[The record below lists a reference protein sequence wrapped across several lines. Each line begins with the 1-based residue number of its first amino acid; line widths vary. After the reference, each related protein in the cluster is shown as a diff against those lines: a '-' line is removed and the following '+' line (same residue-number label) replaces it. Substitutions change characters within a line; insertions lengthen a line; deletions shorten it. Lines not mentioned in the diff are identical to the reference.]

1 MSGKLFGIMVLIW
14 CMVPKG
20 TAQCPIPSVLS
31 SSATCGQGATL
42 TASGSTGIFRWYNQA
57 SGGTLLGTGASYTTP
72 ALYSNQTFYVEA
84 VDNLSN
90 PNCIS
95 PRAAAIVQSNP
106 LPSPITIGDSVMC
119 GTQGTLLASGSS
131 GSFNWFTQPTGGT
144 PVFQGS
150 SYNVQLTQTTTFYVE
165 ATDNLNP
172 TQTVTF
178 NYTGGQ
184 QTWTVP
190 AGVFSI
196 SVDVQGAQGGNNTN
210 YGNRGG
216 FGGQVLADLAVTP
229 GQTVY
234 IRAGGWPNTST
245 SGGYNGGAN
254 SNVSSSFGQGGGG
267 ASDIRLGG
275 TGTNNR
281 VIVAGGGG
289 GGGWN
294 CGTDGSR
301 GGDGGGLTGE
311 AGYYCNSTNNTTWTG
326 RGGSQNS
333 GGNAGSNWCCPSNG
347 SLANGGGGGYRGGG
361 GGGGYYGGGGSS
373 YGGGGGGSSY
383 TDPQVATN
391 VTHNQGVRTGHGTV
405 SITYTSP
412 FCLSARIPVTYQ
424 AGPVSNPSA
433 QAINANC
440 GDTIQL
446 SATGSTGFFEWF
458 DAPTAGNSLGIN
470 ANLTQNFVTN
480 SDTFYV
486 EAITDPNPSGTLTF
500 NYTGGV
506 QNWTV
511 PAGVFSV
518 SFDVAGAQGGSNQ
531 WSQGGNGGRIT
542 GDLAV
547 TPGQLLRIY
556 VGQQPTSQTGGWNGG
571 GNGWDTWGR
580 GGGGGSDIRI
590 GGTSLADRV
599 VAAGAGGGA
608 GYACGT
614 NSEPGGAGGGN
625 GTAEGGRRCGST
637 STCFSGS
644 GGSQNA
650 GGLGATCSNSQSGS
664 FGNGGNASTSC
675 CSDPGGGGGGY
686 YGGGGGYDGG
696 SGGGGSSWAD
706 PNLASN
712 ISHTQG
718 DRSGHGQVTISFV
731 KAYCSSSRIPVPI
744 SVTPLS
750 APITQGDSAT
760 CGTPVTLTASGSTT
774 PIAWYDAPT
783 GGNILAFGPQ
793 LSLPPVLASDTFFVG
808 TETSITLSGSQTFNF
823 TGSPQTWTVPAGV
836 SQIQIDASGAQGGTN
851 SWNQGGLGG
860 RVQTS
865 LNVTPGDV
873 LHVYVGEQSVSN
885 TGGWNGGGGLSSSTT
900 ETRGGGGASDV
911 RLNGTALAD
920 RVVVAGGGG
929 GAGRQSSSSG
939 YNGGDGGGLTG
950 APGLNANSPNTTY
963 VGSGGSQTAG
973 GAGSPQASPG
983 ALGQGGNA
991 YYYNTS
997 YFGGGGGGGYY
1008 GGGGGRGACCW
1019 HGGGGGGGS
1028 NFADPNLTTATTH
1041 TQGFQSGNGQISIS
1055 YNVNLV
1061 CASPRVPA
1069 EVWLDSLQAPVA
1081 SGDTTFC
1088 GSGSASLSV
1097 TGPQGNYVWYDTLG
1111 GNIAN
1116 VGQNWT
1122 TPTLS
1127 NPITYYVNYTVNG
1140 CPSKYDTVQVLAT
1153 PFPEINLGALAST
1166 NLCSGNAPLDLG
1178 FAPSL
1183 LSDSIVL
1190 TNCGATGANGP
1201 TQQDADNTYGSGTI
1215 LVNGGIQEWVVPFT
1229 GIYTIEAFGASGGTV
1244 PRNQPGLG
1252 AHVKGDFQLTAGQ
1265 TIHILV
1271 GQEGTSSNATFDG
1284 GGGGGGTFIWDANNT
1299 AQPMLVAG
1307 GGAGGGNNTQSSAS
1321 KHASA
1326 TSNGQDNGG
1335 AVGGGTNG
1343 NGGNAGHTGSWGG
1356 GGGAGWLTNGAS
1368 DGNYGKGGTNPLAG
1382 GIGGPGT
1389 GSSNNSGGFG
1399 GGGSDGYDGGGGGGG
1414 YSGGAGGGFS
1424 GQNFRNGGGGG
1435 SFNTGTN
1442 QANLGGVHAGHG
1454 LVKINYFISQPSDTT
1469 GTWSGPGITDTIA
1482 GIFTPSQAQVGSN
1495 TVYYTVSSNGCVSQD
1510 SLQIMV
1516 QAGPDASI
1524 TSAPS
1529 TYCDYSAT
1537 DTLAALNNGGLW
1549 SGNGVIDANQGIFDP
1564 TAVAPGTYQVYHTIN
1579 DTVAGCSVTDSVQVV
1594 VNPTPDASVANP
1606 GTVCSADQ
1614 AFNLAPATPGGT
1626 WSGNGITNTSNG
1638 TFTPNA
1644 NLIGNNTVVY
1654 SVTQNGCINTDSLVV
1669 PVVASP
1675 NPTIS
1680 NAPMQVCADASAL
1693 LLSAVTSGGTWTGAG
1708 MANSNSGLFDP
1719 QLAGTGT
1726 AQVIYQVTASNN
1738 CSAADTVSIVVNPL
1752 PQVAVS
1758 PNAIQ
1763 SICAGGNV
1771 SLNASGATN
1780 YQWFNNG
1787 NPISGANQ
1795 PSLSATNAG
1804 AYTVV
1809 GTDAN
1814 GCANQTAAVQVNV
1827 QPNPIISQILANDDC
1842 QGAQVDFTQN
1852 STIGQGG
1859 VITNY
1864 TWDFGNGNSGNGFQA
1879 SETYANPGN
1888 YTVQLVV
1895 STPDGCA
1902 DTATA
1907 NLVIHPNPT
1916 VDSVNVTN
1924 ACFPTP
1930 ANFAAFVSGANVSSY
1945 SWDFGNGATGNGQS
1959 VVHGYS
1965 SPGIYYYSLNTVSDQ
1980 GCVAAFNGNV
1990 IVDEQPVADF
2000 LNVPACVGQPVI
2012 FTDLSSGNIT
2022 DWDWNFSTGTDTAQN
2037 PTYTF
2042 TQAGTY
2048 PVNLSVTTAA
2058 GCTNST
2064 SALVQVNQ
2072 TPDANFTD
2080 LNVGVNQVQFAPTAP
2095 LVTGTYLW
2103 TFGDGTTSNQVSPL
2117 KQYQIAGTYQVC
2129 LTIDNGDCSTTEC
2142 QNIEARDIT
2151 SFEDPNAQAL
2161 DLMLYPNPFESA
2173 VYLSMNLP
2181 EEATV
2186 QATLRDIAGRAIAS
2200 IDFGQ
2205 LSSGTHQLPVE
2216 TANLNLATGV
2226 YVMDVT
2232 INDEVFT
2239 TRIVKK

>member
-1 MSGKLFGIMVLIW
+1 MRERLLQAIPDLFRSLRVLLILLAI
-14 CMVPKG
+14 PLTG
-20 TAQCPIPSVLS
+20 QSQCPIPSVLS

-184 QTWTVP
+184 QSWTVP

-196 SVDVQGAQGGNNTN
+196 SVDVQGAQGANNDFSSWP
-210 YGNRGG
+210 NRGG
-216 FGGQVLADLAVTP
+216 FGGQVLANLSVTP
-229 GQTVY
+229 GQTIFIFV
-234 IRAGGWPNTST
+234 GQWPGTST
-245 SGGYNGGAN
+245 SGGYNGGGTATG
-254 SNVSSSFGQGGGG
+254 SSTYARGGGG
-267 ASDIRLGG
+267 ASDIRIGG

-281 VIVAGGGG
+281 VVVAGGGG

-301 GGDGGGLTGE
+301 GGAGGGLTGE
-311 AGYYCNSTNNTTWTG
+311 AGYYCSSTNNTTWTG
-326 RGGSQNS
+326 RGGSQSS
-333 GGNAGSNWCCPSNG
+333 GGTAGSNWCCPSNG
-347 SLANGGGGGYRGGG
+347 SLLQGGNGGFYGGG

-391 VTHNQGVRTGHGTV
+391 VTHNQDVRTGHGTV

-412 FCLSARIPVTYQ
+412 FCVSARIPVTYQ

-470 ANLTQNFVTN
+470 ANITQNFVTN

-650 GGLGATCSNSQSGS
+650 GGLGATCSNAQSGS
-664 FGNGGNASTSC
+664 LGNGGNASTSC

-873 LHVYVGEQSVSN
+873 LHVYVGEQSTSN

-973 GAGSPQASPG
+973 GPGAPQATPG

-1097 TGPQGNYVWYDTLG
+1097 TGPQGNYTWYDTLS

-1116 VGQNWT
+1116 IGQNWT

-1140 CPSKYDTVQVLAT
+1140 CPSKYDTVRVAAT
-1153 PFPEINLGALAST
+1153 PFPSATLSSV
-1166 NLCSGNAPLDLG
+1166 SGNFCPGGSLVDLG
-1178 FAPSL
+1178 FVPPL
-1183 LSDSIVL
+1183 LSDSL
-1190 TNCGATGANGP
+1190 TFSNCGKTGSTGP
-1201 TQQDADNTYGSGTI
+1201 DQNDADNAYGPGIVTVTS
-1215 LVNGGIQEWVVPFT
+1215 GIQEWTVPVT
-1229 GIYTIEAFGASGGTV
+1229 GLVTIEAAGARGGQ
-1244 PRNQPGLG
+1244 NDGGLG
-1252 AHVKGDFQLTAGQ
+1252 AVMRGDFNVTSGTVLK
-1265 TIHILV
+1265 ILV
-1271 GQEGTSSNATFDG
+1271 GQEGISS
-1284 GGGGGGTFIWDANNT
+1284 GGGGGTFVTDLQNN
-1299 AQPMLVAG
+1299 PLIVA
-1307 GGAGGGNNTQSSAS
+1307 
-1321 KHASA
+1321 
-1326 TSNGQDNGG
+1326 
-1335 AVGGGTNG
+1335 
-1343 NGGNAGHTGSWGG
+1343 G
-1356 GGGAGWLTNGAS
+1356 GGGAGVSGPWAQSGGSINNNGNSGSLSGAPI
-1368 DGNYGKGGTNPLAG
+1368 NNGGTNGGAG
-1382 GIGGPGT
+1382 GPDNCSGSGGGGGLT
-1389 GSSNNSGGFG
+1389 GSGSGPEGGQSFVSGGVGGSNGGGFG
-1399 GGGSDGYDGGGGGGG
+1399 GGGGNRGGGGG
-1414 YSGGAGGGFS
+1414 YSGGGSGGCGGGA
-1424 GQNFRNGGGGG
+1424 RVGGGGG
-1435 SFNTGTN
+1435 SFNAGTN
-1442 QANLGGVHAGHG
+1442 QVNTPATHNGHG
-1454 LVKINYFISQPSDTT
+1454 YVKITWFIPQPSDTN
-1469 GTWSGPGITDTIA
+1469 GTWAGPGIVDSINGTFDA
-1482 GIFTPSQAQVGSN
+1482 SQANVGTN
-1495 TVYYTVSSNGCVSQD
+1495 YAVYTVSNNGCIFQD
-1510 SLQIMV
+1510 SVAINV
-1516 QAGPDASI
+1516 IAGPDASI
-1524 TSAPS
+1524 TTAPPS
-1529 TYCDYSAT
+1529 YCDYSST

-1549 SGNGVIDANQGIFDP
+1549 SGNGVIDASQGIFDP
-1564 TAVAPGTYQVYHTIN
+1564 TAVAPGTYQIYHTIN
-1579 DTVAGCSVTDSVQVV
+1579 DTVIGCSVTDSVQVV

-1626 WSGNGITNTSNG
+1626 WSGSGITNTSNG
-1638 TFTPNA
+1638 TFTPNP

-1654 SVTQNGCINTDSLVV
+1654 SVTQNGCISSDSIVV
-1669 PVVASP
+1669 TVGAAPDAS
-1675 NPTIS
+1675 IA
-1680 NAPMQVCADASAL
+1680 NAPQQLCADASSV
-1693 LLSAVTSGGTWTGAG
+1693 LLSATTSGGTWSGAG
-1708 MANSNSGLFDP
+1708 MANPNSGLFDP

-1738 CSAADTVSIVVNPL
+1738 CADIDTVSIVVNPL

-1990 IVDEQPVADF
+1990 TIGEEPTADF
-2000 LNVPACVGQPVI
+2000 LADKGCQNQPLPFADV
-2012 FTDLSSGNIT
+2012 SNGNIT
-2022 DWDWNFSTGTDTAQN
+2022 DWNWNFGVGTDTLQN
-2037 PTYTF
+2037 PNFTF
-2042 TQAGTY
+2042 GQPGFF
-2048 PVNLSVTTAA
+2048 PVTLTVTTAQ
-2058 GCTNST
+2058 GCTDT
-2064 SALVQVNQ
+2064 KTDLVEIVAA
-2072 TPDANFTD
+2072 PDANYTS
-2080 LNVGVNQVQFAPTAP
+2080 LNVGVNQVQFGPTNP
-2095 LVTGTYLW
+2095 LSTATYLW
-2103 TFGDGTTSNQVSPL
+2103 DFGDGTTSTQISPL
-2117 KQYQIAGTYQVC
+2117 KQYAIAGTYQVC
-2129 LTIDNGDCSTTEC
+2129 LTVENDNCPATEC
-2142 QNIEARDIT
+2142 VLIEARDIT
-2151 SFEDPNAQAL
+2151 SFEGQTAQEMELVA
-2161 DLMLYPNPFESA
+2161 YPSPFSERFF
-2173 VYLSMNLP
+2173 VGLNLP
-2181 EEATV
+2181 NESEV
-2186 QATLRDIAGRAIAS
+2186 VVSLWDISGRLITNH
-2200 IDFGQ
+2200 DFGL
-2205 LSSGTHQLPVE
+2205 LSGGNHQLPME
-2216 TANLNLATGV
+2216 TSSIGLATGV
-2226 YVMDVT
+2226 YVLKVQ
-2232 INDEVFT
+2232 INDQEFS
-2239 TRIVKK
+2239 TRITKGN